1 MMSRL
6 RWSRARNH
14 GKWVVAEYIDLKDP
28 TIRLEHCFLHSQHRM
43 LCMWTLKKKEL
54 RNSLIDYI
62 MESIKWN
69 VGLWD
74 PMYDPA
80 MEIKQEEMDND
91 KDKVPKW
98 YMVLIVQLRWSKG
111 LPPQVVVHYFFF
123 LGTSSSALLYVCK
136 RHNYVFFTPL
146 IQWNFCLSKFWGGL
160 LCVFRN

>member
-1 MMSRL
+1 
-6 RWSRARNH
+6 
-14 GKWVVAEYIDLKDP
+14 
-28 TIRLEHCFLHSQHRM
+28 M

-80 MEIKQEEMDND
+80 IEIKQEEMDND

-111 LPPQVVVHYFFF
+111 LPPQVVVHYFLF
-123 LGTSSSALLYVCK
+123 GYK
-136 RHNYVFFTPL
+136 
-146 IQWNFCLSKFWGGL
+146 
-160 LCVFRN
+160 